1 MKLPKHG
8 DARDLVLIGF
18 VAVAGL
24 GVFLF
29 IPQFEIPT
37 GVAASGIV
45 LLLVLKHLGLLAA
58 VSVPLVKL
66 ARNHLRSRRGSG
78 KADTGLHG
86 GGQ

>member
-8 DARDLVLIGF
+8 DARDLVLVGF
-18 VAVAGL
+18 VVVAGL

-29 IPQFEIPT
+29 IPQFEVPT

-58 VSVPLVKL
+58 VAVPLAKFV
-66 ARNHLRSRRGSG
+66 RNHLRSQHGSG
-78 KADTGLHG
+78 SADTGSHEER
-86 GGQ
+86 Q

>member
-1 MKLPKHG
+1 MF
-8 DARDLVLIGF
+8 DVLGIQR
-18 VAVAGL
+18 VVVAGIGL
-24 GVFLF
+24 FLF

-66 ARNHLRSRRGSG
+66 ARSHLRSRRSSGSG
-78 KADTGLHG
+78 KADTGLHE